1 MRIIEI
7 ENLYT
12 RSEND
17 NWVVGGRAINW
28 DTPAPVK
35 DVDPTTGGII
45 TYVEEFAPRSILIP
59 AEGVILRD
67 EHGEDVG
74 LLTRFNTPDDGWDV
88 ELDIDKTPAG
98 AQVRQDL
105 KAGKKHSFSIG
116 FSDIETIFDATRN
129 VYRRT
134 KALVKEISVTSAPQ
148 HLNTGVAFVRSNPT
162 QETDMKRKTGFK
174 SFANIK
180 RDTPNDQGGGT
191 PTPNPQPT
199 PTPEPTPAPAG
210 NLLTRSHLDDA
221 IRDLRGELQ
230 DSFKTRSVPQ
240 ADYRS
245 PGEFFRDLAKGDDTT
260 VKSYET
266 LLKRSDSE
274 KIAAREALKLRAF
287 PTEGI
292 YANSP
297 DLPAWA
303 GDLTRL
309 VEEPAY
315 LLNALS
321 QGPLPDKGMSIEYGQ
336 LGTDATV
343 IDEQTTEGDDLDYGY
358 VDVNLATAPVITY
371 GGYTRLSRQAIERS
385 SIAFLDTNLRAMALR
400 AGKRINIRIRTALET
415 ALAAQVTASR
425 KVSIASGD
433 EDDWMKVTD
442 ALFDAVVLLLAE
454 GLTADTLIVDKT
466 CWKLLKNLPGSD
478 GRPLLVLSGTGTNTI
493 GSLNLPGAQGELTGI
508 KVICDPFWTYNPAS
522 TPTNNMALVNKDAIR
537 FRNSGITQL
546 TDENIVNLSKDY
558 SLYFYAAIATE
569 IPKGVVPIELTV
581 A

>member
-1 MRIIEI
+1 MRTIEI
-7 ENLYT
+7 ENIHI
-12 RSEND
+12 RSEGD
-17 NWVVGGRAINW
+17 QWVVGGRAINW

-35 DVDPTTGGII
+35 DLDPTSGAILN
-45 TYVEEFAPRSILIP
+45 YVEEFAPNSILIP
-59 AEGVILRD
+59 AEGVVLRD
-67 EHGEDVG
+67 DHGQDVG
-74 LLTRFNTPDDGWDV
+74 LLIRSNTPDDGWDV
-88 ELDIDKTPAG
+88 ELNIDKTPAG

-116 FSDIETIFDATRN
+116 FSDIETIFDPIRN

-134 KALVKEISVTSAPQ
+134 KALVKEISVTGAPQ
-148 HLNTGVAFVRSNPT
+148 HLNTGVAFVRSNP
-162 QETDMKRKTGFK
+162 QGDMKMP
-174 SFANIK
+174 
-180 RDTPNDQGGGT
+180 DENDNQNGEGGT
-191 PTPNPQPT
+191 QTPAPTTPPTPDQ
-199 PTPEPTPAPAG
+199 TPAPAG

-221 IRDLRGELQ
+221 LRDLRGEFQ
-230 DSFKTRSVPQ
+230 DSLKTRSVPQ

-245 PGEFFRDLAKGDDTT
+245 PGEFFRDLASGDDAT

-266 LLKRSDSE
+266 LMKRSDSE

-292 YANSP
+292 YANTP

-315 LLNALS
+315 LLNAFS
-321 QGPLPDKGMSIEYGQ
+321 QGPLPDKGMSIEYGA

-343 IDEQTTEGDDLDYGY
+343 VDSQDAEGDDLDYGY
-358 VDVNLATAPVITY
+358 VDVDLKTAPVITY

-400 AGKRINIRIRTALET
+400 AGKRINIRMRTALET

-454 GLTADTLIVDKT
+454 GLTGDTLIVDKT
-466 CWKLLKNLPGSD
+466 CWKLLKNLPGED

-508 KVICDPFWTYNPAS
+508 KVICDPFWSYNPAS
-522 TPTNNMALVNKDAIR
+522 TPTNNMALVNKEAIR

-569 IPKGVVPIELTV
+569 IPKGVVPIELTI

>member
-7 ENLYT
+7 ENIYT

-17 NWVVGGRAINW
+17 EWVVGGRAINW

-35 DVDPTTGGII
+35 DVDPITGKIESY
-45 TYVEEFAPRSILIP
+45 TEEFAPRSILIP
-59 AEGVILRD
+59 AEGVVLRD

-74 LLTRFNTPDDGWDV
+74 LLTRSNTPDDGWDV

-105 KAGKKHSFSIG
+105 KEGKKHSFSIG

-148 HLNTGVAFVRSNPT
+148 HLNTGVAFVRSDPT
-162 QETDMKRKTGFK
+162 QETNMDSTTDPQNNQG
-174 SFANIK
+174 SDSAATSATPAPPAT
-180 RDTPNDQGGGT
+180 DT
-191 PTPNPQPT
+191 
-199 PTPEPTPAPAG
+199 APAG

-221 IRDLRGELQ
+221 IRDLRGEFQ
-230 DSFKTRSVPQ
+230 DSLKVRSVPQ
-240 ADYRS
+240 ADHRS
-245 PGEFFRDLAKGDDTT
+245 PGEFFRDLASGDDATI
-260 VKSYET
+260 KSYEN
-266 LLKRSDSE
+266 LMKRSDSE
-274 KIAAREALKLRAF
+274 KIAAREALKVRAF

-292 YANSP
+292 YANTP

-315 LLNALS
+315 LLSALS

-336 LGTDATV
+336 LGTDATIV
-343 IDEQTTEGDDLDYGY
+343 DEQSAEGDDLDYGY
-358 VDVNLATAPVITY
+358 VDVNLATAPVLTY

-400 AGKRINIRIRTALET
+400 AGKRINIRIRAALEA

-425 KVSIASGD
+425 KVSIESGD

-478 GRPLLVLSGTGTNTI
+478 GRPLLVLSGAGTNTI
-493 GSLNLPGAQGELTGI
+493 GSLNLPGAEGELTGI
-508 KVICDPFWTYNPAS
+508 KVICDPFWTYNPSS
-522 TPTNNMALVNKDAIR
+522 TPTNNMALVNREAIR

-546 TDENIVNLSKDY
+546 QDENIVNLSKDF
-558 SLYFYAAIATE
+558 SLYFYAAIAAE
-569 IPKGVVPIELTV
+569 IPKGVVPIELTL